1 MLYIVVAVGGFLFG
15 VFIMALCAMSGTQDR
30 LDELAEAYR
39 LIGVL
44 WKRVND
50 AESILLAQRT
60 VTLYDETGMAVE
72 MPVEKANA

>member
-1 MLYIVVAVGGFLFG
+1 MLYIVVAFLFG
-15 VFIMALCAMSGTQDR
+15 MFIMALCAMSGTQDR

-50 AESILLAQRT
+50 AESLLILDGRT
-60 VTLYDETGMAVE
+60 VTLHAEDGQHVE
-72 MPVEKANA
+72 MPVEEVA